1 MSEQTQYIEPLHR
14 PPSARANVQKSTG
27 RVLVSH
33 LLLTTFML
41 DSTLTRVGT
50 MCLALLL
57 GVALVADAFA
67 QNNPRGN
74 RGRPA
79 FGQDRQQ
86 QQPQEQEIDQP
97 FISGVYV
104 GVGLNTYQGDLDSNP
119 NDNIIKHLGAAQ
131 LDVVVGI
138 DKRFGQFEQ
147 FGIEALLSYDRI
159 SGQNVR
165 NLQFTNNLLT
175 LEFTGSYE
183 LPYIK
188 QGLLRIFAGG
198 GPMFVI
204 SPTYS
209 GFPEENPSPDT
220 RFDELGTRVVGAFT
234 GGVLISN
241 KVRIAARVT
250 TTDFLDGHTG
260 LNSGGPLDLLGVVTV
275 GYRFN
280 LNTYN

>member
-1 MSEQTQYIEPLHR
+1 
-14 PPSARANVQKSTG
+14 
-27 RVLVSH
+27 
-33 LLLTTFML
+33 ML

-57 GVALVADAFA
+57 GVTLVAEVFA

-86 QQPQEQEIDQP
+86 QQQPQQQEIDQP
-97 FISGVYV
+97 FISGIYV
-104 GVGLNTYQGDLDSNP
+104 GIGLNTYQGDLDSNP
-119 NDNIIKHLGAAQ
+119 NDNIVKHLGSAQ
-131 LDVVVGI
+131 LDVAVGV

-159 SGQNVR
+159 SGQNVP
-165 NLQFTNNLLT
+165 NLEFTNNLLT

-188 QGLLRIFAGG
+188 QDLLRVFLGG

-209 GFPEENPSPDT
+209 GFPEEGPRPEA
-220 RFDELGTRVVGAFT
+220 RYKQLGTRVVGAFT
-234 GGVLISN
+234 GGVLVAD
-241 KVRIAARVT
+241 KVRIAARIS

-260 LNSGGPLDLLGVVTV
+260 IFDEGPVDLLGVITL

>member
-1 MSEQTQYIEPLHR
+1 M
-14 PPSARANVQKSTG
+14 STG
-27 RVLVSH
+27 RKLVSH
-33 LLLTTFML
+33 LPLTTFML

-50 MCLALLL
+50 LCLALLL
-57 GVALVADAFA
+57 GITLVAEVFA

-86 QQPQEQEIDQP
+86 QQPQQEIDQP

-119 NDNIIKHLGAAQ
+119 NDNIVKHLGSAQ
-131 LDVVVGI
+131 LDIAVGV

-159 SGQNVR
+159 SGQNIR
-165 NLQFTNNLLT
+165 NLEFTNNLLT
-175 LEFTGSYE
+175 LEFTGSYD

-188 QGLLRIFAGG
+188 QGLLRVFAGG

-209 GFPEENPSPDT
+209 GFPEENPTPEAQ
-220 RFDELGTRVVGAFT
+220 FKELGTRVVGAFT
-234 GGVLISN
+234 GGVLIAD
-241 KVRIAARVT
+241 KVRVAARVS

-260 LNSGGPLDLLGVVTV
+260 LTGGGPVDLLGVITL

>member
-1 MSEQTQYIEPLHR
+1 
-14 PPSARANVQKSTG
+14 
-27 RVLVSH
+27 
-33 LLLTTFML
+33 ML

-57 GVALVADAFA
+57 GVTLVAEAFA

-86 QQPQEQEIDQP
+86 QEQPQEQEIDQP
-97 FISGVYV
+97 FIHGVYV
-104 GVGLNTYQGDLDSNP
+104 GVGLNTFQGDLDSNP
-119 NDNIIKHLGAAQ
+119 NDNIVKHLGAAQ
-131 LDVVVGI
+131 LDVAVGM

-147 FGIEALLSYDRI
+147 YGIEVMLSYDRI
-159 SGQNVR
+159 SGQNVP

-188 QGLLRIFAGG
+188 QGLLRFFLGG

-209 GFPEENPSPDT
+209 GFPEEAPRPEA
-220 RFDELGTRVVGAFT
+220 RYEELGTRVVGAFT
-234 GGVLISN
+234 GGVMIAD
-241 KVRIAARVT
+241 KVRIGARVS
-250 TTDFLDGHTG
+250 TTDFLDGHNG
-260 LNSGGPLDLLGVVTV
+260 IFDEGPVDLLGVITL

-280 LNTYN
+280 LKNYK

>member
-1 MSEQTQYIEPLHR
+1 
-14 PPSARANVQKSTG
+14 
-27 RVLVSH
+27 
-33 LLLTTFML
+33 ML
-41 DSTLTRVGT
+41 DFTLTRVGT

-57 GVALVADAFA
+57 GITLVAEAFA

-79 FGQDRQQ
+79 FGQERQQ
-86 QQPQEQEIDQP
+86 QQPQQQEIDQP

-104 GVGLNTYQGDLDSNP
+104 GIGLNTYQGDLDSNP

-131 LDVVVGI
+131 LDVAVGA

-147 FGIEALLSYDRI
+147 FGLEALLSYDRI
-159 SGQNVR
+159 SGQNIR
-165 NLQFTNNLLT
+165 NLQFSNNLLT

-188 QGLLRIFAGG
+188 QGLLRVFVGG

-204 SPTYS
+204 SPSYE
-209 GFPEENPSPDT
+209 GFPQADN

-234 GGVLISN
+234 GGVLVAD
-241 KVRIAARVT
+241 KVRISARVS

-260 LNSGGPLDLLGVVTV
+260 IDKAGPVDLLGVITL

-280 LNTYN
+280 LNTYR